1 MFWKTVKINKG
12 DFGIIAAVIG
22 GGFLL
27 LELIVSVV
35 MLTVRPDSV
44 PTLAG
49 VMLPVLAA
57 FMGVFVSAVE
67 IPMCFEFMLR
77 YSVTRRGALGV
88 TLGLVAAEVAFAFG
102 LAQVLALLERAI
114 IDLVWLR
121 AMPGLRVEDIA
132 APAGIIWLAAAGT
145 LLLGLICGTAL
156 QRFGRKAMAI
166 LWVLWMAVMLL
177 VQGVDWA
184 EIFSTLG
191 GFIPLAAVLLVLSV
205 LSLWS
210 LMRATVKN

>member
-177 VQGVDWA
+177 VQAVDWA